1 MIKIGTE
8 PGLENIPLRIK
19 EFHPQARIFG
29 VTSHPGQ
36 PHNFDEVITTSS
48 DAMLSAHD
56 EYLARGLFVRPELF
70 EQIRKVEG
78 QLIRIA
84 DRVLLHD
91 LTTITHPQFP
101 IPKFRGSIDDR
112 SQLVLRQV
120 AYWDFIIDSK
130 EINAIVFQNYGHI
143 GWDVALQNVASA
155 RGIPF
160 LFFHEVRPFLG
171 RLFVHD
177 SIEGIGDFSLG
188 AELIKSAQSSGNWIA
203 CPSTELDQ
211 MRNQIGLNA
220 DKNENETPPPLAK
233 RFSRLLNRF
242 RRPRSIPYRIK
253 KSISRRIQVQI
264 SLIDEKRSITPSP
277 LPKDF
282 LFCELQ
288 SQPNATTSIKGWMF
302 ADQRE
307 SVAFV
312 AHHLPE
318 DWALVVKESDR
329 QWTRLFPRRRNF
341 WSQIASIPKVHVVS
355 STSNSKE
362 LVDRAKGLV
371 ETSYSTLALRAVHK
385 GVPLIVFGH
394 THIGSIPN
402 VWVVRTSADL
412 VRAIDSITGSDLMIR
427 PSLEIRKDLE
437 NFARDVQA
445 ATICG
450 ALSSTPST
458 DDRAAL
464 IRHQSAV
471 TTNVAGVISAWLK
484 TI

>member
-160 LFFHEVRPFLG
+160 LFFHEVAHFWG
-171 RLFVHD
+171 GSLFMIPLKASVTSHW
-177 SIEGIGDFSLG
+177 GQNL
-188 AELIKSAQSSGNWIA
+188 
-203 CPSTELDQ
+203 STVAWKDQ
-211 MRNQIGLNA
+211 
-220 DKNENETPPPLAK
+220 T
-233 RFSRLLNRF
+233 
-242 RRPRSIPYRIK
+242 
-253 KSISRRIQVQI
+253 
-264 SLIDEKRSITPSP
+264 ID
-277 LPKDF
+277 
-282 LFCELQ
+282 
-288 SQPNATTSIKGWMF
+288 
-302 ADQRE
+302 
-307 SVAFV
+307 V
-312 AHHLPE
+312 
-318 DWALVVKESDR
+318 
-329 QWTRLFPRRRNF
+329 
-341 WSQIASIPKVHVVS
+341 
-355 STSNSKE
+355 
-362 LVDRAKGLV
+362 
-371 ETSYSTLALRAVHK
+371 
-385 GVPLIVFGH
+385 
-394 THIGSIPN
+394 
-402 VWVVRTSADL
+402 
-412 VRAIDSITGSDLMIR
+412 
-427 PSLEIRKDLE
+427 SLELLLE
-437 NFARDVQA
+437 
-445 ATICG
+445 TL
-450 ALSSTPST
+450 LS
-458 DDRAAL
+458 
-464 IRHQSAV
+464 
-471 TTNVAGVISAWLK
+471 
-484 TI
+484 